1 MIYGYPH
8 FRKPLVVTSQ
18 TIQLLPPVVTCTW
31 NTSPVWTIW
40 SLPLSR
46 CPMLFGLQ
54 RRQIELPLS
63 SNSTGWT
70 QRRFANF
77 ETSNSQTLT
86 LYRAWPSPWRRDAL
100 IFLRI
105 HTGQRWFLRL
115 NAQVG
120 AGWDL
125 MQGDRWTDF
134 TKHLD
139 RGRQVCLNTERH
151 LSANNCCKVVQIGVS
166 RFRSKSA
173 NYLIH
178 THTHIFSEINRWGTI
193 KGSRDLKI
201 QHNVANPIINHPQ
214 NHNCLGVL

>member
-139 RGRQVCLNTERH
+139 RGRQVCLKTERH

-173 NYLIH
+173 NYLI
-178 THTHIFSEINRWGTI
+178 HTHIFSEINRWGTI